1 MHRGECCKNS
11 WKWVLFREA
20 VSDQVICCAPVINSQ
35 IQSGMSGELTCSS
48 FHTLANRS
56 AQWAENQYRVR
67 LKIVHPSTDCPLNNN
82 TTTAVGQNVGFC
94 EREGKKEKS
103 IKWTSYSIRSSALDL
118 HCTHLF
124 PVLPGHTG
132 TWQHQEEILTELK
145 AKREIRE
152 TERCEQ
158 AGPALDKHTS
168 LIFCMHMW
176 ETGTGDMCSGLTH
189 TLQQSWHWPKPDSR
203 QLKYVFMYVK
213 YVFNDDI
220 LVIVFCKSKVR
231 NLKEWNLNFEWDHG
245 EQRKGNVA
253 DNANLPHLVC
263 TLQLHSVTLPSNL
276 QLIRPKYPRI
286 VNKIHQNNLDINI
299 SLQGG
304 CSLTEVTKC

>member
-20 VSDQVICCAPVINSQ
+20 VSDQVICCAPVINCQ
-35 IQSGMSGELTCSS
+35 IQSGMSNELTCSS

-56 AQWAENQYRVR
+56 AQWVENQYRVR

-82 TTTAVGQNVGFC
+82 TTTAVGQNAGFC
-94 EREGKKEKS
+94 KREGKKEKS

-118 HCTHLF
+118 RCTHLF

-176 ETGTGDMCSGLTH
+176 ETDTGDMCSGLTH
-189 TLQQSWHWPKPDSR
+189 TLQQSWHWPKPDSC
-203 QLKYVFMYVK
+203 QLKYVFNC
-213 YVFNDDI
+213 FNC
-220 LVIVFCKSKVR
+220 LVIVFCKSTVR
-231 NLKEWNLNFEWDHG
+231 NMKKSEILILSETTENREKAMLQITSTCPTLCVLYNYILSPF
-245 EQRKGNVA
+245 
-253 DNANLPHLVC
+253 HLFSNWSVPNMPVLWAKFIKI
-263 TLQLHSVTLPSNL
+263 TLT
-276 QLIRPKYPRI
+276 
-286 VNKIHQNNLDINI
+286 
-299 SLQGG
+299 
-304 CSLTEVTKC
+304 